1 MSEEKNT
8 APNPAPKKNL
18 VGALIFVVFIA
29 VLPIMTVVF
38 SKTGL
43 DKYKNI
49 RSEMR
54 YLKDSTRVDFNALS
68 TYQNV
73 SLNNEMIRGQLVVTG
88 YWNQQCDSKMPVFIN
103 QIKELKGN
111 LSKDDQ
117 GKLLFVIHTDDFSG
131 DSTWTIASY
140 LAKWQL
146 DTNDWKFVEGG
157 AKSRYQMPNDV
168 SCSTIALLDG
178 RVSRKDSTG
187 NYLQGPLLCDYYNL
201 DEQEEVEKLLR
212 HVAVIMPAKQRKKI
226 AYQPEK
232 KLYD

>member
-8 APNPAPKKNL
+8 APKKNL
-18 VGALIFVVFIA
+18 IGAIIFIFFVA

-54 YLKDSTRVDFNALS
+54 FLNDSVRVDFDALT
-68 TYQNV
+68 TYQNTT
-73 SLNNEMIRGQLVVTG
+73 LNNEFIRGQLVVAG
-88 YWNQQCDSKMPVFIN
+88 YWTQQCAPKMEHFID
-103 QIKELKGN
+103 QVKDLQGQ

-117 GKLLFVIHTDDFSG
+117 GKLLFVIHTDDFSQ
-131 DSTWTIASY
+131 DSTWALEPY
-140 LAKWQL
+140 LGKWKL
-146 DTNDWKFVEGG
+146 DTSSWKFVEGG
-157 AKSRYQMPNDV
+157 GKTRYQMPSDV
-168 SCSTIALLDG
+168 GCSTIALLDG

-187 NYLQGPLLCDYYNL
+187 NYLQGPLLCDYYDLN
-201 DEQEEVEKLLR
+201 QQAEVEKLLR
-212 HVAVIMPAKQRKKI
+212 HMAVIMPAKQRKKI
-226 AYQPEK
+226 KYQPTE